1 MRIRK
6 RFPPPSAPSDLH
18 LSRSAAAQPK
28 SDAAQTTDIP
38 PGQLSDEVVMAISDS
53 NTRWAQPEDDNNGV
67 KMKLKESGDDETW
80 KEEQK
85 KKLAGDDIR
94 ANNIPSEEECT
105 NNTFMQPSSSSS
117 SAKDT
122 KSLVPLKKRRG
133 CFERSPKEETQMNA
147 RMKSKTNKK
156 CDLSTQ
162 TDQDVAQ
169 NINHMSSSGTG
180 TKKSKRGNVIMEGS
194 RCSRVNGRG
203 WRCCQPTLVGYALCE
218 HHLGKG
224 RVRSMSSTV
233 RRRHEDDEVDRRG
246 GAQPLSSGDL
256 GLQQPLVVTK
266 RRTKVGVVKARSISS
281 LLSQV

>member
-6 RFPPPSAPSDLH
+6 RFPPPSTLSDLH
-18 LSRSAAAQPK
+18 LCQSAAAQPK
-28 SDAAQTTDIP
+28 SEAAQTVDP
-38 PGQLSDEVVMAISDS
+38 PGQPSDKVLEIGDS
-53 NTRWAQPEDDNNGV
+53 NTRWAQPEDDINGV
-67 KMKLKESGDDETW
+67 KTKLKESGDDETW
-80 KEEQK
+80 REEQK
-85 KKLAGDDIR
+85 KKRAGDDIR
-94 ANNIPSEEECT
+94 ENKIPYEEECN

-117 SAKDT
+117 AAKGDT
-122 KSLVPLKKRRG
+122 KALVPLKKRRG
-133 CFERSPKEETQMNA
+133 SFERSPKEETQMSA

-162 TDQDVAQ
+162 TG
-169 NINHMSSSGTG
+169 GTG

-203 WRCCQPTLVGYALCE
+203 WRCCQPTLLGYALCE

-224 RVRSMSSTV
+224 RVRSMISSV
-233 RRRHEDDEVDRRG
+233 RQHHHEVDRRG
-246 GAQPLSSGDL
+246 GAQPMSIRDL